1 MNLIIEDLLDIIL
14 RFICLGVV
22 LYFIYL
28 ALTDDSKKQK
38 EESINGV
45 KLGNVFKLICEID
58 EGVRLYLDTETKI
71 MYLVCEEGITPVLD
85 TKGKPRKYE
94 EFLDSIRGKDN

>member
-1 MNLIIEDLLDIIL
+1 MNSILDSIL
-14 RFICLGVV
+14 SFACLGAF

-28 ALTDDSKKQK
+28 ALTDNLFKQK

-45 KLGNVFKLICEID
+45 KLGNIFKLICEID

-71 MYLVCEEGITPVLD
+71 MYLVCEDGITPVLD
-85 TKGKPRKYE
+85 AKGKPRKYE